1 MQNFKLL
8 GTISLVFAVVT
19 VIGCGGSDHPA
30 DVSTELPVDDA
41 SDTLEPPADSD
52 TDIDYDTGT
61 DADTDTDADEV
72 CTPSCGERVCGPDPV
87 CEQSCGQCP
96 EGKTCNSDGQC
107 VAEGCVPACGERKC
121 GLDPVCG
128 TSCGECEAHEK
139 CNDDGQCIPNDTGIE
154 WVRIPGGSFNMGSE
168 DGDSDEMPV
177 HIVMVP
183 TFEMGKT
190 QVTVDQ
196 YRACVDAGACTAPS
210 TSEWCNWGQSDRGK
224 HPINCVDWNQAQAF
238 ATWAGGRLPSEA
250 EWEYAARSGGGDCKY
265 PWGDEDATCERAV
278 MNDGSGYGCGR
289 DSTWPVCSK
298 LKGNTTHG
306 LCDMAGNVW
315 EWVQD
320 WYHYSYNGAP
330 TDGLAW
336 ESPTGSDRVFRGGS
350 WNHGASLVRAAFRDG
365 NSPGIR
371 NDDLGFRVARSVR

>member
-1 MQNFKLL
+1 MHVFKYLAILSLALAMTSIAGCDDSAHRAWVL
-8 GTISLVFAVVT
+8 GGVPM
-19 VIGCGGSDHPA
+19 GP
-30 DVSTELPVDDA
+30 E
-41 SDTLEPPADSD
+41 EDS
-52 TDIDYDTGT
+52 YTGPS
-61 DADTDTDADEV
+61 
-72 CTPSCGERVCGPDPV
+72 CTPDCGDRVCGPDPV

-107 VAEGCVPACGERKC
+107 VAEGCVPACSPRQC

-224 HPINCVDWNQAQAF
+224 HPINCVDWDQAQAF
-238 ATWAGGRLPSEA
+238 ASWAGARLPSEA
-250 EWEYAARSGGGDCKY
+250 EWEYAARSGGRDWKY

-320 WYHYSYNGAP
+320 WYHDSYNGAP

-336 ESPTGSDRVFRGGS
+336 ESPTGSLRVSRGGS
-350 WNHGASLVRAAFRDG
+350 WSSRARHVRAAVRLSDVPRAR
-365 NSPGIR
+365 S
-371 NDDLGFRVARSVR
+371 DYLGFRLARSVR

>member
-1 MQNFKLL
+1 MQDFKVL
-8 GTISLVFAVVT
+8 GTISLIFAVVT
-19 VIGCGGSDHPA
+19 VLGCGGSDHPA

-41 SDTLEPPADSD
+41 SDT
-52 TDIDYDTGT
+52 
-61 DADTDTDADEV
+61 
-72 CTPSCGERVCGPDPV
+72 
-87 CEQSCGQCP
+87 
-96 EGKTCNSDGQC
+96 
-107 VAEGCVPACGERKC
+107 
-121 GLDPVCG
+121 
-128 TSCGECEAHEK
+128 
-139 CNDDGQCIPNDTGIE
+139 

-224 HPINCVDWNQAQAF
+224 HPINCVDWDQAQAF
-238 ATWAGGRLPSEA
+238 ASWAGARLPSEA
-250 EWEYAARSGGGDCKY
+250 EWEYAARSGGRDWKY

-320 WYHYSYNGAP
+320 WYHDSYNGAP

-336 ESPTGSDRVFRGGS
+336 ESPTGSSRVFRGGS
-350 WNHGASLVRAAFRDG
+350 WSSNAGRVRAASRSGDCDPRSRFD
-365 NSPGIR
+365 N
-371 NDDLGFRVARSVR
+371 LGFRLARSVR